1 MIEVPPEDGS
11 HGGADPSLVD
21 MFCRVVRGEAIP
33 NSTAE
38 HGLLSSA
45 IGQAAEI
52 SRREHRTVEISE
64 LY

>member
-1 MIEVPPEDGS
+1 MATLYFWAVMNGNK
-11 HGGADPSLVD
+11 G
-21 MFCRVVRGEAIP
+21 P

-38 HGLLSSA
+38 HGLLSSS

-64 LY
+64 LYK